1 MNVNCHLENKKV
13 KRLHL
18 RLLLRRN
25 SVINVTTDF
34 LLRHNL
40 EVLAQL
46 SEKREI

>member
-1 MNVNCHLENKKV
+1 MNVNCHLEKV